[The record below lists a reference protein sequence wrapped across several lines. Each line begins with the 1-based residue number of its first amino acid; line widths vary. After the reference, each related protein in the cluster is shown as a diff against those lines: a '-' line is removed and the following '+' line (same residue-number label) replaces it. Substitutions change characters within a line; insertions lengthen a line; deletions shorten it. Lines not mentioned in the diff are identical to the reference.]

1 MITRRKFLSLMAGAP
16 VLACLYAWGVEPAW
30 TEYVRLK
37 LPIRGLPGALEGRSL
52 VHLSDIHIGDQV
64 DPEYL
69 AGVFAAVSRMQP
81 DLVVYTGDFISYR
94 GPATLHRLARLAD
107 RLPRGKLGTAAV
119 LGNHDYGRNWREG
132 EVAEAVARIVSHAG
146 CVVLR
151 NQAMQVAG
159 LNIGGLDDLWA
170 DRLRLAPWIARLK
183 APALVLNHNPDACDL
198 AGWAGYRGWILS
210 GHTHGGQCRPPFLPP
225 PLLPVKNRRYTAGV
239 FDLGDG
245 RSLYINR
252 GLGHLLR
259 ARFNV
264 RPEVTVFQM
273 TGASAGEGWSEPT

>member
-1 MITRRKFLSLMAGAP
+1 MITRRRFITMLAATP
-16 VLACLYAWGVEPAW
+16 VLASLYSWRIEPSW
-30 TEYVRLK
+30 TDYVRLK
-37 LPIRGLPGALEGRSL
+37 LPIGGLPEKLEGRSL

-69 AGVFAAVSRMQP
+69 AGVFAAVSRIQP
-81 DLVVYTGDFISYR
+81 DLVVYTGDFITYG
-94 GPATLHRLARLAD
+94 GPETLVRLERLTD
-107 RLPRGKLGTAAV
+107 RFPHGKLGTVAV
-119 LGNHDYGRNWREG
+119 LGNHDYGKNWRQG
-132 EVAEAVARIVSHAG
+132 EVADDVARIVSRAG

-151 NQAMQVAG
+151 NQVAQVAG

-170 DRLRLAPWIARLK
+170 NRLQLAPCVTMLK

-198 AGWAGYRGWILS
+198 TGWDDYKGWILS

-225 PLLPVKNRRYTAGV
+225 PILPVKNRRYTAGAY
-239 FDLGDG
+239 DLGDG

-264 RPEVTVFQM
+264 RPEVTIFKL
-273 TGASAGEGWSEPT
+273 TRA